1 MTSKRAKHG
10 TGFLTVAEAA
20 ERLGQSRLRVRE
32 AAARGI
38 LTSRRDNE
46 GRLRVDI
53 PKKLKTLSGEDL
65 SPDAIIGF
73 LFDELE
79 ELEAS
84 NAEKDAQIAALGS
97 LSGRQADAL
106 DQAAQAL
113 DTAEARQDKLSDMLN
128 RALLHF
134 EQQDDEQT
142 RMAQV
147 SGRALDRLE
156 QVGDDLEQSLGQTQ
170 RFDAL
175 LERALTLAATQ
186 TGTGLAPA
194 ADRAF
199 DMLETAI
206 ARAEAAQSAHSQ
218 SEALLA
224 RALSTGERL
233 QTQITQQETTI
244 AAQEK
249 TVESAI
255 AMSERALAAASA
267 ATETPPKKR
276 GFFRWLFGV

>member
-1 MTSKRAKHG
+1 MTQKRAKHG

-20 ERLGQSRLRVRE
+20 EKLGQSRLRVRE
-32 AAARGI
+32 AAAKGI

-53 PKKLKTLSGEDL
+53 PKKLKDLSGSEL

-79 ELEAS
+79 ELESS
-84 NAEKDAQIAALGS
+84 NAEKDTRLAALNDVAA
-97 LSGRQADAL
+97 RQAAAL
-106 DQAAQAL
+106 DQAGAAL
-113 DTAEARQDKLSDMLN
+113 DDAQDRQAKLSDMLD
-128 RALLHF
+128 RALRHL
-134 EQQDDEQT
+134 EAQDT
-142 RMAQV
+142 TTARMADL

-156 QVGDDLEQSLGQTQ
+156 HLGGELETSLAQTQ

-175 LERALTLAATQ
+175 LQRAIALADKETHPD
-186 TGTGLAPA
+186 LAPA

-199 DMLETAI
+199 TMLDTAL
-206 ARAEAAQSAHSQ
+206 ARAEAAQSAQHQ
-218 SEALLA
+218 SEAMLE

-233 QTQITQQETTI
+233 QSRITQQETTI

-249 TVESAI
+249 TVESALG
-255 AMSERALAAASA
+255 MSERALAAASA
-267 ATETPPKKR
+267 ATETPPRRR